1 MSGKKTQF
9 QCLEKP
15 KYTIPMFEKSPNP
28 EFQYLEK
35 PRYLEKLKSRIPCL
49 EMTLESR
56 IPMFGKA
63 KVQNSDYPDITI
75 HNFVLTSF

>member
-35 PRYLEKLKSRIPCL
+35 PRYLEKLKSRIPMFG
-49 EMTLESR
+49 MTLES
-56 IPMFGKA
+56 MFGKA
-63 KVQNSDYPDITI
+63 KVQDSDYPDITI

>member
-15 KYTIPMFEKSPNP
+15 KYTVPMFEKSPNP

-35 PRYLEKLKSRIPCL
+35 PRYLEKLKS
-49 EMTLESR
+49 T
-56 IPMFGKA
+56 IPMFGNDIRI
-63 KVQNSDYPDITI
+63 QNS
-75 HNFVLTSF
+75 NVWKSQSSEF